1 MARHV
6 RVAAALAAVASA
18 ALLAGCGGGSDGVF
32 DREEFGFTFE
42 YPTDFTE
49 SDDVKID
56 ENLGSE
62 AAASYGIGLDDDN
75 VILVQRYDIE
85 ATVTDSNLD
94 QVKRQLDA
102 LLSKYVSGTSTT
114 PTEVAGLPA
123 LTADGVPVAT
133 VSEGESRFVFFFDGD
148 VEYELNCQSTPAH
161 RDEIEAACDQALETL
176 SLN

>member
-94 QVKRQLDA
+94 QVKWQR
-102 LLSKYVSGTSTT
+102 TNCF
-114 PTEVAGLPA
+114 EVR
-123 LTADGVPVAT
+123 V
-133 VSEGESRFVFFFDGD
+133 RD
-148 VEYELNCQSTPAH
+148 VHDPDRGC
-161 RDEIEAACDQALETL
+161 RAACAD
-176 SLN
+176 SRRRPCRDRVRR